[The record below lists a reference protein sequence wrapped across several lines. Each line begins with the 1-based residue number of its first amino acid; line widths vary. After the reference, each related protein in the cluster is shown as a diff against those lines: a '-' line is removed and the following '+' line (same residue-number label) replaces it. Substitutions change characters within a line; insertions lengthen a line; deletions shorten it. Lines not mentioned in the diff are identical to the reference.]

1 MKKKVFVIIGLI
13 LVAIIVIAG
22 IFGITIY
29 KKNNV
34 TKKENIIGSKIL
46 EPDRIVF
53 RNDNDQ
59 YFQFKKGE
67 NKYQDIIN
75 IIEKNIRSY
84 QTDGKSISDEEI
96 DNIHSKS
103 YIEFDYKTA
112 SKNYL
117 IQLEKSDD
125 EAVIKMATT
134 GGNVV
139 CKKIK
144 NLSKIKQELQ
154 KASEQEQAY
163 TLDYKEYISRNVLQS
178 MEYKY
183 MQQFKEVTWKIHQV
197 VINNME
203 DYEKYSAMCKL
214 AIDGEINEETFKN
227 NTVVLTVSLLPKIT
241 PKVSIGNIKYTY
253 ERLDNVFGTYFC
265 HVLVVS
271 NIVNV
276 DCIYNTDLSELNDKI
291 TQDNFKVEYDD
302 SVQNMEDVF
311 MKDYDEF
318 LTEYNSSTS
327 EITLDQAKEIAEK
340 GFKEAE
346 RICGSYEE
354 STQKV
359 TTQNVKPN
367 NFFTRKYSEGDKTY
381 NKSIEAYVFTRVD
394 DMDLNGV
401 EVYVDKKTGKI
412 IGGGAFGD

>member
-139 CKKIK
+139 CKKIR
-144 NLSKIKQELQ
+144 NLSKVKKELQ
-154 KASEQEQAY
+154 KSSEQEQAY
-163 TLDYKEYISRNVLQS
+163 TLDYKEYVSRNVLQS
-178 MEYKY
+178 MEYKD
-183 MQQFKEVTWKIHQV
+183 MQQFKEVTWKIHQAI
-197 VINNME
+197 INNIE
-203 DYEKYSAMCKL
+203 DYEKYKEMCKI

-227 NTVVLTVSLLPKIT
+227 NTVILTVSLLPKIT
-241 PKVSIGNIKYTY
+241 LKVNVGNIKYTY
-253 ERLDNVFGTYFC
+253 GRMDNVLGTYTC

-271 NIVNV
+271 NIVNT
-276 DCIYNTDLSELNDKI
+276 DCIYNTDLSEINDRI
-291 TQDNFKVEYDD
+291 EQDNFKVKYDD
-302 SVQNMEDVF
+302 SVQNLEAVF
-311 MKDYDEF
+311 MKNYDEF

-327 EITLDQAKEIAEK
+327 KITLDQAKEIAEK

-367 NFFTRKYSEGDKTY
+367 NFFTRKYSEGYKNYD
-381 NKSIEAYVFTRVD
+381 KSIEAYVFTRVD